1 MYQTHADLSGEEV
14 SISVYDVDNQI
25 LSDSVHCHDRHEIL
39 LVTNGLGSWRM
50 GELEGVFG
58 PGFLSYIPAG
68 ALPAFHSNEG
78 GAGGRVSLIALHF
91 PREAMPEEL

>member
-1 MYQTHADLSGEEV
+1 MYQTRADLSGEEV

-58 PGFLSYIPAG
+58 PGFLFVDSETRTFLRYIMM
-68 ALPAFHSNEG
+68 L
-78 GAGGRVSLIALHF
+78 
-91 PREAMPEEL
+91 